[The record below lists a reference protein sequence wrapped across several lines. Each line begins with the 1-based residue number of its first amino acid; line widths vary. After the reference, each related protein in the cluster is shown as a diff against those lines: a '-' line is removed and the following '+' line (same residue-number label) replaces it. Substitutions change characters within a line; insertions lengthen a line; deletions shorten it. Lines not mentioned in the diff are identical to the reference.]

1 MIHLDLSNKNVVVTG
16 GTRGI
21 GAAISRH
28 FAQAGAN
35 TAAVYH
41 SNEDAAFASLQERQT
56 FGTGTHRNYQADLGD
71 ASSITTLAQ
80 QVRSDFPDHLDIL
93 IHNAGIGIR
102 GSIENITLSQWQQGL
117 ERNFTAVFHLTQALL
132 PVIPSGGSIIT
143 IASSIVAH
151 PLPNMAAYGA
161 GKAGSAYFTQVL
173 AQELGPRGIRA
184 NIVSPGSIDTGFGG
198 PGSEAF
204 KQQIVARTALRR
216 LGQPD
221 DVATVVLFLSSD
233 LARFISGQ
241 NIFVDGGVL

>member
-1 MIHLDLSNKNVVVTG
+1 MVRSQLLG
-16 GTRGI
+16 
-21 GAAISRH
+21 
-28 FAQAGAN
+28 QAGGFFCRQSSHRPQVRELWEVGRDIIQRRHSVSPPGRN
-35 TAAVYH
+35 FLSVYH
-41 SNEDAAFASLQERQT
+41 KKSRCNTRRCFLHYDACSTSTLGLSGSSRYSNSQCWYWHTRFYRK
-56 FGTGTHRNYQADLGD
+56 HH
-71 ASSITTLAQ
+71 SSSMA
-80 QVRSDFPDHLDIL
+80 
-93 IHNAGIGIR
+93 
-102 GSIENITLSQWQQGL
+102 QGL
-117 ERNFTAVFHLTQALL
+117 ESNFTAVFHLTQALL

-143 IASSIVAH
+143 IGSSIVAH

-216 LGQPD
+216 IGQPD